1 MSQRI
6 ARVLAL
12 DVPIALFVGVVSLG
26 AAQAR
31 GPWPQS
37 GSGPPW
43 APGGPLS
50 DGRPPWA
57 QGSGPEFAALP
68 PAAYVCVAVVVAA
81 LALRRFRPRTA
92 FAFAMVATA
101 VFYALDQQGGM
112 LRIGPAVLVYT
123 MAVRLPLRQWTP
135 WTALAV
141 PLFLAERAD
150 RPYLGLFEP
159 DTVGSLAILLA
170 LLLAPAAVGVIV
182 RSRRESSRRERDDE
196 VRRSVYEERLR
207 IAREVHDVVGHS
219 LSVINMQAGVALHV
233 LGKRPQQAE
242 PALQAI
248 RQTSKDALEEL
259 RGTLAVFRSDGADDR
274 GAETPDEPSGEDA
287 PVGGPSGSAREPV
300 PGLDRIDELAAGIDP
315 AGDRVRVRIEGERT
329 ALPAAVDHAAFRIV
343 QEALTN
349 AVRHGGGAAAV
360 SIGYHPEELTVEIT
374 DSGPARPGQAYEEG
388 SGIAGMRERARA
400 VGGRLEAG
408 PRADGG
414 FRVRAELP
422 AGER

>member
-1 MSQRI
+1 MSRRS

-12 DVPIALFVGVVSLG
+12 DVPIALFVGVLSLG
-26 AAQAR
+26 AAHAR
-31 GPWPQS
+31 GPWSQA

-43 APGGPLS
+43 APGGPEP
-50 DGRPPWA
+50 GGPPPWA
-57 QGSGPEFAALP
+57 PGAGPEFAALP
-68 PAAYVCVAVVVAA
+68 PLAYVCVAVVAA
-81 LALRRFRPRTA
+81 CLAVRRFRPRTA
-92 FAFAMVATA
+92 FACAMIATA

-112 LRIGPAVLVYT
+112 LRIGPALLAYT
-123 MAVRLPLRQWTP
+123 MAAQLPLRQWTP
-135 WTALAV
+135 WTGLAV
-141 PLFLAERAD
+141 PLFLADRAD
-150 RPYLGLFEP
+150 RPYIGLFEP
-159 DTVGSLAILLA
+159 GAAGSLAIQLA
-170 LLLAPAAVGVIV
+170 LLLVPAALGVIV
-182 RSRRESSRRERDDE
+182 RSRRESTRRERDDE

-233 LGKRPQQAE
+233 LGKRPEQAE

-248 RQTSKDALEEL
+248 RRTSKDALEEL
-259 RGTLAVFRSDGADDR
+259 RGTLAVFRIGGEDERGAD
-274 GAETPDEPSGEDA
+274 TPDEPSGSAASGGGA
-287 PVGGPSGSAREPV
+287 PGPAREPV

-315 AGDRVRVRIEGERT
+315 AGDRVRVRAEGERT
-329 ALPAAVDHAAFRIV
+329 ALPAAVEHAAFRIV

-349 AVRHGGGAAAV
+349 AVRHGGGAATV
-360 SIGYHPEELTVEIT
+360 TIGYHPEELTVEIT
-374 DSGPARPGQAYEEG
+374 DSGHARPGRAYEEG

-400 VGGRLEAG
+400 VGGRLQAG